1 MNTNSEAFFEIKWYQ
16 LQIQERFDTIYAEHT
31 GHISFER

>member
-1 MNTNSEAFFEIKWYQ
+1 MNTNKEAFFEIKYQ